1 MKTYFKFKQ
10 HPGDLFRDNSIQV
23 LPDINKNQEDF
34 WLWFHPDY
42 IGSETVAYLNDLY
55 KWVEDIGDGV
65 ENSEFEDCH
74 GKMSLDEIQEQIN
87 TTEKRLVFESLENF
101 YHLLKIQKVEIIKEN
116 I

>member
-10 HPGDLFRDNSIQV
+10 HPGDLFRDNSKQV

-34 WLWFHPDY
+34 RLWFHPDY
-42 IGSETVAYLNDLY
+42 AGSEIVAYLNDLY
-55 KWVEDIGDGV
+55 KWVEDIDDKL
-65 ENSEFEDCH
+65 ENPEFEDRY

-87 TTEKRLVFESLENF
+87 TTEKRLNFESLENF
-101 YHLLKIQKVEIIKEN
+101 YYLLKVQKVEIIKET